1 MIRPRFHPARQQSGR
16 ISPGGLAAFAVVVL
30 LFVLGWGVVELFSL
44 RHERGDVYPPY
55 STLRADPLGAKAIY
69 DSFAGLPGFEVT
81 RNFRPLVRLKPE
93 EPVTLVYAGVDFHAR
108 WAEDELSEFESLLT
122 TGSRA
127 VFVFHGQSKSTSETR
142 LRPSPRSR
150 NKAKTTPAPGAT
162 PAPKT
167 KGGKSGD
174 DGGEGDD
181 EEEGEIGV
189 PFRDAVARWGFAF
202 DLAQDEV
209 SETLHGTAQR
219 DEAAGNLEP
228 EVPWHSALYFK
239 GLSSKWRVLYRCNG
253 VPVIAERDFGRGSIV
268 IASDTFFLSNEGL
281 RTARAP
287 KLIAQLFGPPRT
299 IVFDEEHH
307 GVTEDMNIA
316 GLARKHGLEG
326 AVFASLFVVAL
337 FVWKN
342 AVPFLP
348 ARADRAGQQTDVM
361 GADATSGFIKLLRRS
376 IPRSGIL
383 KACVERWRQAQG
395 RNPRTEEMTHVDTV
409 LRAHEMK
416 SSGARDAA
424 VAYRT
429 IAQGLR
435 RS

>member
-1 MIRPRFHPARQQSGR
+1 MTRPRFLYPNQMQAGR
-16 ISPGGLAAFAVVVL
+16 ISPSGLAALAVVAL
-30 LFVLGWGVVELFSL
+30 LFVLGWGVVELFNL

-69 DSFAGLPGFEVT
+69 DTFAGMPGFQVT

-93 EPVTLVYAGVDFHAR
+93 EPVTLVYAGVDFRAR
-108 WAEDELSEFESLLT
+108 WAEDELAEFESLLT
-122 TGSRA
+122 TGTRA

-142 LRPSPRSR
+142 LRPSPRSK
-150 NKAKTTPAPGAT
+150 KAKAT
-162 PAPKT
+162 PAPPGTTPVPK
-167 KGGKSGD
+167 KRGD
-174 DGGEGDD
+174 EEDD
-181 EEEGEIGV
+181 EDEAVGV
-189 PFRDAVARWGFAF
+189 PFRDAVARWGLAF

-209 SETLHGTAQR
+209 SEIQHGKAER
-219 DEAAGNLEP
+219 DEAAGELEG

-239 GLSSKWRVLYRCNG
+239 GLNAKWRVLYRCNG
-253 VPVIAERDFGRGSIV
+253 VPVVAERDFGRGSIV
-268 IASDTFFLSNEGL
+268 VASDSFFLSNEGL

-287 KLIAQLFGPPRT
+287 KLIARLFGPPRT

-307 GVTEDMNIA
+307 GVTEEMNIA

-348 ARADRAGQQTDVM
+348 ARADRAGWNTDVA
-361 GADATSGFIKLLRRS
+361 GADATTGFIKLLRRS
-376 IPRSGIL
+376 IPASGIL

-395 RNPRTEEMTHVDTV
+395 RHPRPEEVNHIDTV
-409 LRAHEMK
+409 LRSHEAK
-416 SSGARDAA
+416 SLGARNPAA
-424 VAYRT
+424 AYRT